1 LSELIDSVLTL
12 QESALQA
19 SHIVLKRRYAAQSL
33 VWGFP
38 VELRQVFMNLVINA
52 SQAMPDGGTLGIR
65 VREVTDW
72 TEKELRASVSIVDT
86 GIGIKA
92 EDARRL
98 FEPFF
103 TTKSAKGTGLGLWIS
118 KGIVQKYEGRISY
131 RSYRHANGCITCFR
145 VFLPIGRDLSASASI
160 PDETRRLETKE
171 AQSITA

>member
-1 LSELIDSVLTL
+1 L

-19 SHIVLKRRYAAQSL
+19 NHIVLKRKYASSSL
-33 VWGFP
+33 VRGFP

-52 SQAMPDGGTLGIR
+52 SQAMSEGGTLSIR

-72 TEKELRASVSIVDT
+72 TKQELSASISVVDT
-86 GIGIKA
+86 GIGIKP

-103 TTKSAKGTGLGLWIS
+103 TTKSTKGTGLGLWIS

-145 VFLPIGRDLSASASI
+145 VFLPIWRNLSAPVSI
-160 PDETRRLETKE
+160 SDETRRQEAKE
-171 AQSITA
+171 IQSLTA